1 MKYFIAILFMTILI
15 TQINIAQED
24 SSHQTTPNEVSFGI
38 GAVHSME
45 KSMFNLQYDVAGE
58 TNLGVH
64 LGYLRHFTER
74 WAIGIN
80 MYGYFKTV
88 EDIWI
93 STMGNFAK
101 SSLDFTFLNLAIEG
115 KYFLFRQPVEPYFLF
130 QISYSSG
137 MLEHKDLGKLN
148 LNGISAGIGGGVGY
162 PIIESVIVSAEAIIS
177 AGTAKWKEQPFLNSD
192 GKAFDP
198 SLIAG
203 FVKIAYRFE

>member
-64 LGYLRHFTER
+64 LGYLRHFTEL

-88 EDIWI
+88 DDIWI
-93 STMGNFAK
+93 SNGGNFSK
-101 SSLDFTFLNLAIEG
+101 SSMDFTFLNLAVEG
-115 KYFLFRQPVEPYFLF
+115 KYFLLRHPVEPYFLL

-162 PIIESVIVSAEAIIS
+162 PIIESVIVSAEAILS
-177 AGTAKWKEQPFLNSD
+177 TGTAKWKEQPFLNSD
-192 GKAFDP
+192 GKVFDP